1 MSKVVIVV
9 EGGNVQ
15 EVLTDD
21 SSVEVCLIDYD
32 NEPNFQPPAYLNSLD
47 SAEINCIGGNS

>member
-15 EVLTDD
+15 DVLTDD
-21 SSVEVCLIDYD
+21 SAVEVCLIDYD
-32 NEPNFQPPAYLNSLD
+32 NEPNLQPPAHLD
-47 SAEINCIGGNS
+47 LLGQAEIRNISDEP